1 MHTHADI
8 TRHADDIIRHT
19 RTHAVPAIMKYKFT
33 EYGRISVIAQTGFF
47 GGGSSGTSA
56 PATGGF
62 GSSDA
67 GGFGGFDGGST
78 GTYGGMSG
86 GQMVMGSAMGAGG
99 AQFGGG
105 GFGGDFGGSSF
116 GQPQPDFGSQ
126 PVGGG
131 FGSQPVG
138 GDFGGGGFG
147 QPQQFGSQDFGG
159 GGFGQPASVG
169 FGASPLTRENQA
181 VVPPPLPPAGLSI
194 PSFFVLDAY

>member
-1 MHTHADI
+1 
-8 TRHADDIIRHT
+8 
-19 RTHAVPAIMKYKFT
+19 
-33 EYGRISVIAQTGFF
+33 
-47 GGGSSGTSA
+47 
-56 PATGGF
+56 
-62 GSSDA
+62 
-67 GGFGGFDGGST
+67 
-78 GTYGGMSG
+78 MSG

-181 VVPPPLPPAGLSI
+181 VVPPPLPPAGGPFNVCVLASVCWRFLYAGRSSLDLFEI
-194 PSFFVLDAY
+194 PRFS